1 MPRLINYQPGRPL
14 KVALGIIPFLLVLLL
29 YQISSDIRKAENEQD
44 RLLPSFTEI
53 AAGIDR
59 MAFEPSQ
66 RTGEYLFWEDTRSSL
81 TRLAIGIA
89 IAAFV
94 GLLVGLAAG
103 SIPIVAAPLSP
114 LITAISLVPP
124 MAILPILFIV
134 FGLGELSK
142 VMLIV
147 IGVCPFLI
155 RDMLQRVQEIP
166 REQLVKAQTLGGDS
180 WQIILRVILPQILP
194 RLFDGGAIE
203 SWCRLVVPDRCG
215 GNRLNRW
222 PGVPHLSGTALYV
235 HGCDIALC
243 GLDHLPGIHDQL
255 VSVENQQG
263 TVLLVFRREVR
274 QQVST
279 FIQLEKLSKG
289 YGDNIVL
296 ENLSCEVAE
305 GEFVTLVGTSGC
317 GKSTFLKLLLG
328 TEQADSGKLLMDGKP
343 IGGEP
348 SAERGIVF
356 QKYSVFPHLTV
367 RENVVLGREFSGSKW
382 LGRLFGKRRKQALAE
397 ADKLLCS
404 VGLEQALDKFPHE
417 LSGGMQ
423 AAAGI
428 GSGSDQETQDPVTG

>member
-1 MPRLINYQPGRPL
+1 VPRLINYQPGRPL

-166 REQLVKAQTLGGDS
+166 KEQLVKAQTLGGDS

-194 RLFDGGAIE
+194 RLFDAVRLSLGAAWLFLIAAE
-203 SWCRLVVPDRCG
+203 AIASTDGLGYRIFLVRRYMSMDVILP
-215 GNRLNRW
+215 
-222 PGVPHLSGTALYV
+222 YV
-235 HGCDIALC
+235 VWI
-243 GLDHLPGIHDQL
+243 
-255 VSVENQQG
+255 
-263 TVLLVFRREVR
+263 
-274 QQVST
+274 
-279 FIQLEKLSKG
+279 
-289 YGDNIVL
+289 
-296 ENLSCEVAE
+296 
-305 GEFVTLVGTSGC
+305 
-317 GKSTFLKLLLG
+317 TFLAFMIDWCLLKISKALF
-328 TEQADSGKLLMDGKP
+328 P
-343 IGGEP
+343 WYF
-348 SAERGIVF
+348 AE
-356 QKYSVFPHLTV
+356 K
-367 RENVVLGREFSGSKW
+367 
-382 LGRLFGKRRKQALAE
+382 
-397 ADKLLCS
+397 
-404 VGLEQALDKFPHE
+404 
-417 LSGGMQ
+417 
-423 AAAGI
+423 
-428 GSGSDQETQDPVTG
+428 